1 MIKMIN
7 RIVYDEYGSRRG
19 LLNTQIHRFKYY
31 LGQYNHLKQ
40 VQWADIDRLVFVCK
54 GNICRSAYAE
64 AVAKGLGLDSA
75 SCGVDTSSGMPA
87 NQDAV
92 RVAALRGYDL
102 SHHAT
107 TPIQFLERRV
117 GDLFVAMEPWHVER
131 IESLC
136 GGDASCTLLG
146 MWGRPGLPYIH
157 DPYGASDEY
166 FNYCFGYIE
175 KAVNEVAEKIKNS

>member
-1 MIKMIN
+1 MIN

-92 RVAALRGYDL
+92 RIAAERCVDL
-102 SHHAT
+102 SGHKT
-107 TPIQFLERRV
+107 TPIQLFEYKQ
-117 GDLFVAMEPWHVER
+117 GDLFLAMEEWQ
-131 IESLC
+131 IEKINLLYS
-136 GGDASCTLLG
+136 DTKVSSLLG
-146 MWGRPGLPYIH
+146 LWGKPVRPYIV
-157 DPYGASDEY
+157 DPYGMSDTY
-166 FNYCFGYIE
+166 FHNCFDYLE
-175 KAVNEVAEKIKNS
+175 ETVNAISKKFL